1 MNPRRISLPRPHVRR
16 PEPALEAA
24 MLFLLAIGLV
34 VVVALL
40 WSALTGLSLSPLSWY
55 VARGSGFALYL
66 LSWFLVVSGLGT
78 STRLLVTTGNRAL
91 MMSVHAFAFHL
102 WYGLLALH
110 ILSIAVD
117 PAVKFGLV
125 DLVVPFAS
133 GWREPW
139 TGLGILAAQLG
150 IITGASAA
158 VRRVVGYRAW
168 KAIHWLSL
176 PMFALGLL
184 HGLMAGTDGG
194 SLLAFVLY
202 VVTGGWVA
210 LLSVYRVLR
219 RHARDERREVRQ
231 QQALLA
237 REQVSRV
244 PHRRP

>member
-1 MNPRRISLPRPHVRR
+1 MNRSAFRLPGPHVKR
-16 PEPALEAA
+16 PEPALESA
-24 MLFLLAIGLV
+24 MFVLVAIGLLAV
-34 VVVALL
+34 IALL
-40 WSALTGLSLSPLSWY
+40 WSAVTGASLSPASWY

-78 STRLLVTTGNRAL
+78 STKLLVTTGARDVSL
-91 MMSVHAFAFHL
+91 SVHAFAFHL

-110 ILSIAVD
+110 MLSIAID
-117 PAVKFGLV
+117 PAVKFGVVEL
-125 DLVVPFAS
+125 LVPFAA

-150 IITGASAA
+150 IITGASAT
-158 VRRVVGYRAW
+158 VRRVLGYRAW

-194 SLLAFVLY
+194 SIAAFTLY

-210 LLSVYRVLR
+210 FLALYRLLR
-219 RHARDERREVRQ
+219 RHARAERREERQ
-231 QQALLA
+231 RQAILA
-237 REQVSRV
+237 RGPSPRGMD
-244 PHRRP
+244 RGA